1 MEQGEVRSEED
12 EKPLLER
19 TREDLINAGF
29 PRHNFEGWLRN
40 RDRMK
45 NEWSIFAKKQN
56 PNWTI
61 VEDLFTK
68 FIDTEEIDLLT
79 KFPVSRLGKV
89 RHFIF

>member
-1 MEQGEVRSEED
+1 M
-12 EKPLLER
+12 
-19 TREDLINAGF
+19 
-29 PRHNFEGWLRN
+29 
-40 RDRMK
+40 MK
-45 NEWSIFAKKQN
+45 NEWSIFVKKQN

-61 VEDLFTK
+61 VEDLLTK